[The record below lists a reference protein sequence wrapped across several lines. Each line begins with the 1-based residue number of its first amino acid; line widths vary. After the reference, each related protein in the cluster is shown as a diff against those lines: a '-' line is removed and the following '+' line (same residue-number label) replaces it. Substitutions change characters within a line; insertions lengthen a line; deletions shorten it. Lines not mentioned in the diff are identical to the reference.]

1 MTVPASDAFDGPD
14 RHSLD
19 ELLDAY
25 GRTEDLDVLRRI
37 VRVLRRAVATADAR
51 DTLHFQLTGAL
62 QTLFARTGE
71 IALLTEAVETGR
83 AARIRD
89 AAAGRPSKVA
99 LLSNLGS
106 ALEELHQRQGGT
118 HLLTE
123 AVDANREAVRRSDP
137 GDRNLPGRMA
147 NLCNSLHSLYG
158 ENTRDRTVL
167 DEAVAVGREAEALTR
182 DRQGPLR
189 AIVTG
194 NLQNALVSLFVR
206 TDDDSVVDEAIRM
219 GAATIEAFALE
230 DPRRAVALS
239 NHAGALRAL
248 AARTGDRTL
257 MDASLTAA
265 REAVE
270 SVGDDRLDRVL
281 CLSGL
286 AASLRLLYSD
296 TGDDAYLEEY
306 VRHTLTVSR
315 EAPGGPAAATALA
328 DLCLALRLRHDRDGD
343 LQSLLWA
350 VEAGRRALAATT
362 EGQAHRVVAMN
373 RLVNALHVLFL
384 QEQDPEPL
392 AEAVT
397 LARLAV
403 AACPPDHPHRAGNLY
418 DLARLL
424 LETARTSRDPAAAR
438 EAVGICRSAVA
449 ALDEDTP
456 DRAAALLVLSQSLC
470 EAAPEEETE
479 RPGSVTHLE
488 EAVDLARGAVTMLP
502 AESTLMPAAVRT
514 LGQALFA
521 LGGAHPDRKRGRAAL
536 EEAHDELTERIAARH
551 EARAKD
557 RIAAARLA
565 GRAAQLAGNHTDA
578 LTAFERAVGLLPRMA
593 PRELLREDRE
603 SGLGAA
609 AGLAAE
615 AAGAATAA
623 GRPGRALELLE
634 QSRALLQS
642 ELVGTRTAL
651 DVLADRE
658 PGLAEEFIALRS
670 RTRAAEGLS
679 PATTGPAPG
688 LDPALSDRA
697 DARRRKE
704 LADDWTDLLTRV
716 RRSHDDFSR
725 FLLPPTLNELR
736 GQAAEGPVVTVYAG
750 PFRSDALVLHPE
762 GDRPVDVV
770 ELSGLSWDRA
780 LDLVVRLRSACTRI
794 YGEPSYGGRKTA
806 QQDLG
811 KVLGDLWDMVASPVL
826 NACGLSVPPP
836 EGTTLPRLWWCP
848 VGIMAFLPL
857 HVAERYDET
866 GRGPS
871 VLDHA
876 VTSYTSTVGALAYV
890 RRATGPDEGPGVD
903 EPPVDGRPAD
913 GTLIVGLPETPG
925 APALRSAEGECEALE
940 RLVPDATVLYGP
952 DATHVAVTEAMRH
965 SSVAHFVCHGVSDLR
980 GRGYSRLLLHDH
992 QERALTVADVSRLD
1006 IPHADLAYLSACETT
1021 DTAPR
1026 FADEALHI
1034 TAAFQT
1040 AGYRSVVGSLWKV
1053 QGTLGTRIAEAF
1065 YTQLTAAGT
1074 RPPDAAASARALHA
1088 AVVAVRAR
1096 HPLSPGLWAAHVH
1109 FGR

>member
-1 MTVPASDAFDGPD
+1 MTVPESDGFDRSD
-14 RHSLD
+14 QQSLD
-19 ELLDAY
+19 ELMDAY
-25 GRTEDLDVLRRI
+25 GRTGDLDVLRRI
-37 VRVLRRAVATADAR
+37 VRVLRRAVAAANAR

-62 QTLFARTGE
+62 QNLFAHTGE
-71 IALLTEAVETGR
+71 IALLVEAVETGR
-83 AARIRD
+83 AARSRD
-89 AAAGRPSKVA
+89 AAAGRPSKAA

-123 AVDANREAVRRSDP
+123 AVEVNREAVRRSDP

-147 NLCNSLHSLYG
+147 NFCNALHSLYC
-158 ENTRDRTVL
+158 ENIRERAAL

-194 NLQNALVSLFVR
+194 NLQNALVSLFTR
-206 TDDDSVVDEAIRM
+206 TDDDGLVDEATMM
-219 GAATIEAFALE
+219 GVATIAAFAAE

-239 NHAGALRAL
+239 NHGNALRAL
-248 AARTGDRTL
+248 AARTGDRAL

-265 REAVE
+265 RNAVE
-270 SVGDDRLDRVL
+270 TVGDDPLDRAL

-286 AASLRLLYSD
+286 AASLRLLYTD
-296 TGDDAYLEEY
+296 TGDDAHLEEY
-306 VRHTLTVSR
+306 VRHTSTV
-315 EAPGGPAAATALA
+315 ACDATDGPGAAMALA

-350 VEAGRRALAATT
+350 VEAGRRALAATG
-362 EGQAHRVVAMN
+362 EGQAHRVMVMN
-373 RLVNALHVLFL
+373 RLVNALHVLSTR
-384 QEQDPEPL
+384 EQDPEPL

-403 AACPPDHPHRAGNLY
+403 TCYPPDHPHHAGNLY

-424 LETARTSRDPAAAR
+424 LETARSGRDPAAAR
-438 EAVGICRSAVA
+438 EAVDICRSAVA
-449 ALDEDTP
+449 ALDEDNP
-456 DRAAALLVLSQSLC
+456 DRASGLLILSQSLC
-470 EAAPEEETE
+470 EAGPEGEAV
-479 RPGSVTHLE
+479 PPDNVTHLE
-488 EAVDLARGAVTMLP
+488 EAVASARGAVTMLP
-502 AESTLMPAAVRT
+502 AASTLMPAAVRT

-521 LGGAHPDRKRGRAAL
+521 LGTTHPDRDRGRAAL
-536 EEAHDELTERIAARH
+536 EEAHDELTERVAARH
-551 EARAKD
+551 DARAED

-565 GRAAQLAGNHTDA
+565 GRAAHLAGNHTDA
-578 LTAFERAVGLLPRMA
+578 LAAFERAVDLLPRIA

-603 SGLGAA
+603 SGLGAV
-609 AGLAAE
+609 AGLAAD

-634 QSRALLQS
+634 QARALLQS
-642 ELVGTRTAL
+642 ELVGTRTPLDAL
-651 DVLADRE
+651 EDRE
-658 PGLAEEFIALRS
+658 PGLAEEFRALRS
-670 RTRAAEGLS
+670 RTQAAESLS
-679 PATTGPAPG
+679 PTATGTG

-697 DARRRKE
+697 AARRRKE
-704 LADDWTDLLTRV
+704 LADDWTDLLARI

-725 FLLPPTLNELR
+725 FLLPPTFGELR
-736 GQAAEGPVVTVYAG
+736 AQAAEGPVVTVYAG
-750 PFRSDALVLHPE
+750 PLRSDALVLRPD

-770 ELSGLSWDRA
+770 ELTGLSWDIA
-780 LDLVVRLRSACTRI
+780 LDLVVRLRSACRRV

-806 QQDLG
+806 QRDLS
-811 KVLGDLWDMVASPVL
+811 KVLGDLWDRVASPVL
-826 NACGLSVPPP
+826 DACGMSVPPP
-836 EGTTLPRLWWCP
+836 GGTALPRLWWCP

-857 HVAERYDET
+857 HVAEQYAEA

-871 VLDHA
+871 VLDRA
-876 VTSYTSTVGALAYV
+876 ATSYTPTIGALAYA
-890 RRATGPDEGPGVD
+890 RRATGPDGGPGAD
-903 EPPVDGRPAD
+903 APPPAD
-913 GTLIVGLPETPG
+913 RRPEGGTLIVGLPDTPG
-925 APALRSAEGECEALE
+925 APALRSAEAECAALE
-940 RLVPDATVLYGP
+940 RLLPDATPLYGP
-952 DATHVAVTEAMRH
+952 DATHTAVTAALRR
-965 SSVAHFVCHGVSDLR
+965 SSVTHFVCHGVSDLR

-992 QERALTVADVSRLD
+992 QARAFTVADVSRLD

-1040 AGYRSVVGSLWKV
+1040 AGYRSVIGSLWKV
-1053 QGTLGTRIAEAF
+1053 QGTAGTRIAETV
-1065 YTQLTAAGT
+1065 YTQLTAEGT
-1074 RPPDAAASARALHA
+1074 RPPDPTASARALHT
-1088 AVVAVRAR
+1088 AVAAVRAR
-1096 HPLSPGLWAAHVH
+1096 HPLSPSLWAAHVH